1 MKEELDKIYQQL
13 SHVRGEFR
21 RHQQDQ
27 AMQYNRR
34 RIAEHPNPITRCG
47 QQLFSQS
54 DEDGVTLEILR
65 RLDMLQNDNNHPFRY
80 AEIGV
85 ETGVECNTLVLA
97 ALGWSGVWIDQ
108 VDMCYEIPNP
118 SRLTH
123 IKARVNRDNVHDLL
137 SRPTGDAS
145 NPFTESLILL
155 DQQIKDAGI
164 EQDHPVNLDVL
175 SIDVDGLDYHL
186 CEALMQDDPY
196 RRIQPA
202 LLIVEYNA
210 DFPPPVQFVQDYD
223 EDYGW
228 DGSNYYGASLQ
239 SFSDM
244 FERNDYSLV
253 ACNAASGCNAFFV
266 RTDLFNT
273 RAFSDVPLD
282 IRDIYVPPHYQLDV
296 KFSHGRSV
304 ETVKHV
310 LR

>member
-1 MKEELDKIYQQL
+1 MKEELDKIHQTLLQIQGADQRHQG
-13 SHVRGEFR
+13 SHV
-21 RHQQDQ
+21 
-27 AMQYNRR
+27 AQYNRR
-34 RIAEHPNPITRCG
+34 RRLEHPNPISRCG
-47 QQLFSQS
+47 QQLFSQT

-65 RLDMLQNDNNHPFRY
+65 RLGMLQNDNNHPYRY

-85 ETGVECNTLVLA
+85 EAGTQCNTLVLA
-97 ALGWSGVWIDQ
+97 ALGWSGVWVDQ

-123 IKARVNRDNVHDLL
+123 IKTRVNRDNVHDLL
-137 SRPTGDAS
+137 SRPTGDTS
-145 NPFTESLILL
+145 NLLTESLILL
-155 DQQIKDAGI
+155 DQQEKDAGI
-164 EQDHPVNLDVL
+164 EQYHPVELDVL
-175 SIDVDGLDYHL
+175 SIDVDGLDYYL
-186 CEALMQDDPY
+186 CETLLQDDPY

-210 DFPPPVQFVQDYD
+210 DFPPPVPFVQDYD
-223 EDYGW
+223 EDHYWQG
-228 DGSNYYGASLQ
+228 GNYYGASLQ
-239 SFSDM
+239 SLTDLL
-244 FERNDYSLV
+244 ERNDYSLV

-282 IRDIYVPPHYQLDV
+282 IRDIYVPPNYMLEV
-296 KFSHGRSV
+296 KCSHHGAM